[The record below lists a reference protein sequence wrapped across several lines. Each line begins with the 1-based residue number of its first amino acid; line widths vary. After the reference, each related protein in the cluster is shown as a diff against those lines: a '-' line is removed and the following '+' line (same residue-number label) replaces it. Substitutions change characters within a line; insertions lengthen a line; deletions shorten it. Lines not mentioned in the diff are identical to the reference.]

1 MNWGMLVIL
10 VLGGLAIFLHG
21 MNVMTQ
27 ALKSAAGSRMK
38 FFLNRM
44 TRNRWTSLLAGTGIT
59 AATQSS
65 SVTTVLAVGFVSA
78 GLLTFQ
84 STLGLLLGA
93 NIGSTI
99 TAQII
104 AFNITNAAWIMVAFG
119 FLLSVVSNK
128 KALKDSGNIV
138 LGLGLVFLGMNLM
151 AEATEPLKTYEP
163 FLDLMKG
170 WKINLWGILI
180 GLIFTAI
187 VQSSAA
193 TAGIVIIM
201 ASQGLIGVTEGI
213 AIVLGANIGT
223 CVTAV
228 LSALGKPR
236 AAMRVAVSHVLFNV
250 LGVGVWYFFID
261 NLAHLVE
268 LITGADKARQIAN
281 AHTIFN
287 LGITVLFIGI
297 VNPVAKLVL
306 FLVPESK
313 KEGKK
318 LFPELHKYYLEN
330 SSVALDISKNAIFK
344 LGEHLLIILERG
356 MRTALH
362 GNENELMSL
371 RKKDDLIDRGHAE
384 ILFYLQQVQ
393 GEKLNLN
400 DAERLEGQIEAANIM
415 ESTAD
420 IITTDMVEI
429 ADRRIKN
436 GFSASKITTEKLL
449 NLYQIAAR
457 SFHIA
462 LLNFNNNF
470 SEPEEFPV
478 TKEEFKDRLI
488 TTRVHLMQRL
498 SDNDESR
505 ITIFRYESELLETI
519 RRLHAF
525 ARRLNRKT
533 G

>member
-1 MNWGMLVIL
+1 ML

-21 MNVMTQ
+21 MNVMTD
-27 ALKSAAGSRMK
+27 ALKSAAGNRMK
-38 FFLNRM
+38 LFLKAM
-44 TRNRWTSLLAGTGIT
+44 TRNRWSSLLAGLGIT

-93 NIGSTI
+93 NIGSTV

-104 AFNITNAAWIMVAFG
+104 AFKITNAAWVMVTIG

-128 KALKDSGNIV
+128 KTLKDIGNTI
-138 LGLGLVFLGMNLM
+138 LGLGLIFLGMNLM
-151 AEATEPLKTYEP
+151 AGATEPLKTYEP
-163 FLDLMKG
+163 FVQLMKG
-170 WKINLWGILI
+170 WDNYLWGVLI
-180 GLIFTAI
+180 GLLFTAV

-201 ASQGLIGVTEGI
+201 ASEGLIGVSEGI
-213 AIVLGANIGT
+213 AIVFGANIGT

-250 LGVGVWYFFID
+250 LGVGVLYFFID
-261 NLAHLVE
+261 DLTHLVE
-268 LITGADKARQIAN
+268 FITGADKARQIAN

-287 LGITVLFIGI
+287 LVITVLFIGI
-297 VNPVAKLVL
+297 VNPVSKLVL
-306 FLVPESK
+306 FLVPEAK
-313 KEGKK
+313 KEAKM

-344 LGEHLLIILERG
+344 LGEHLLMILERG
-356 MRTALH
+356 MKTALE
-362 GNENELMSL
+362 GSENELLSL

-384 ILFYLQQVQ
+384 ILFFLQQVQ
-393 GEKLNLN
+393 AEKLNLK

-420 IITTDMVEI
+420 IITTDMVDI

-449 NLYQIAAR
+449 ELYQVAAR

-462 LLNFNNNF
+462 LINFSNNY

-498 SDNDESR
+498 SENDEYR
-505 ITIFRYESELLETI
+505 ITIFRFESELLETI
-519 RRLHAF
+519 RRLHSF
-525 ARRLNRKT
+525 ARRLNRKV

>member
-1 MNWGMLVIL
+1 MLVIQL
-10 VLGGLAIFLHG
+10 LGGLVIFLHG
-21 MNVMTQ
+21 MNVMTE
-27 ALKSAAGSRMK
+27 ALKSAAGNRMK
-38 FFLNRM
+38 IFLQAM

-59 AATQSS
+59 AVTQSS

-84 STLGLLLGA
+84 STLGLILGA

-128 KALKDSGNIV
+128 KAFKNSGNIF
-138 LGLGLVFLGMNLM
+138 LGLGLVFLGMNFM
-151 AEATEPLKTYEP
+151 AEATEPLKIYEP
-163 FLDLMKG
+163 FIAMMKG
-170 WKINLWGILI
+170 WNIYLWGILI
-180 GLIFTAI
+180 GLVFTAV

-201 ASQGLIGVTEGI
+201 ASNGLIGVSEGI

-223 CVTAV
+223 CITAV

-250 LGVGVWYFFID
+250 FGVGVWYFFID
-261 NLAHLVE
+261 DLAYLVE

-297 VNPVAKLVL
+297 VNPVSKLVL

-313 KEGKK
+313 KEGKN
-318 LFPELHKYYLEN
+318 LFPELNSFYLKD
-330 SSVALDISKNAIFK
+330 SSTALDMSKFSIFR
-344 LGEHLLIILERG
+344 LGEHLMLIIERG
-356 MRTALH
+356 IHTAMT
-362 GNENELMSL
+362 GNESKLSSL
-371 RKKDDLIDRGHAE
+371 RKRDDKIDQGYNE
-384 ILFYLQQVQ
+384 IIQFLQQIQ
-393 GEKLNLN
+393 TENLTKTE
-400 DAERLEGQIEAANIM
+400 AERIEGQIEAVNII
-415 ESTAD
+415 ESTSD
-420 IITTDMVEI
+420 IITTDMVDAAEH
-429 ADRRIKN
+429 RIKN
-436 GFSASKITTEKLL
+436 DFVPSAVAIKKLSALYEIASASFYL
-449 NLYQIAAR
+449 
-457 SFHIA
+457 A
-462 LLNFNNNF
+462 LKNFYNNSPSTND
-470 SEPEEFPV
+470 FPV
-478 TKEEFKDRLI
+478 SKEEFKEKLIQTRLYL
-488 TTRVHLMQRL
+488 TQRL
-498 SDNDESR
+498 AENDEMR
-505 ITIFRYESELLETI
+505 IAIFRFESDLLEAI

>member
-1 MNWGMLVIL
+1 MLVIL

-21 MNVMTQ
+21 LNVMTG
-27 ALKSAAGSRMK
+27 ALKSAAGNRMK
-38 FFLNRM
+38 FFLKRM

-84 STLGLLLGA
+84 STLGLILGA

-104 AFNITNAAWIMVAFG
+104 AFKITNAAWIMVALG
-119 FLLSVVSNK
+119 FLLSVASNK
-128 KALKDSGNIV
+128 KAFKDSGNII

-151 AEATEPLKTYEP
+151 AGATEPLKTYGP
-163 FLDLMKG
+163 FIDLMKG
-170 WKINLWGILI
+170 WKFNLWGILI
-180 GLIFTAI
+180 GLVFTAV

-193 TAGIVIIM
+193 TTGIVIIM

-236 AAMRVAVSHVLFNV
+236 AAMRVAISHVLFNV

-261 NLAHLVE
+261 DFAHLVE

-287 LGITVLFIGI
+287 LGITLLFIGI
-297 VNPVAKLVL
+297 VNPVAKLVM
-306 FLVPESK
+306 FLVPDPK

-318 LFPELHKYYLEN
+318 LFPELHRFYLKD
-330 SSVALDISKNAIFK
+330 SSIALDMSKLSIFR
-344 LGEHLLIILERG
+344 LGEHLMLIIERG
-356 MRTALH
+356 MHTAMT
-362 GNENELMSL
+362 GNDTDLL
-371 RKKDDLIDRGHAE
+371 RLRNRDDKIDKGYAE
-384 ILFYLQQVQ
+384 VIQFLQQIQ
-393 GEKLNLN
+393 AENLTRIQ
-400 DAERLEGQIEAANIM
+400 AERLEGQIEAVNII
-415 ESTAD
+415 ESTSD
-420 IITTDMVEI
+420 IITTDMVD
-429 ADRRIKN
+429 AANHRIKN
-436 GFSASKITTEKLL
+436 GFVPSKVAIEKLSA
-449 NLYQIAAR
+449 LYEIAAQ
-457 SFHIA
+457 SFHLA
-462 LLNFNNNF
+462 LKNFHN
-470 SEPEEFPV
+470 SDPAISDFPV
-478 TKEEFKDRLI
+478 TKEEFKEKLIQTRLY
-488 TTRVHLMQRL
+488 LSQRL
-498 SDNDESR
+498 SENDEMR
-505 ITIFRYESELLETI
+505 IAIFRFESDLLEAI